1 MGPRKV
7 RTSIRDDVVVVMLQD
22 TLLKVVRSL
31 IREGRDRQVVEM
43 RLTFQ
48 QSMRDDCA
56 QRSQASSGDRVHERQ
71 QRRAGLLGPGGR
83 ARAGGR
89 GERLTAA
96 WRSGAME
103 SATPR

>member
-43 RLTFQ
+43 RRTF
-48 QSMRDDCA
+48 RAVDARRLCA
-56 QRSQASSGDRVHERQ
+56 AIT
-71 QRRAGLLGPGGR
+71 GLVR
-83 ARAGGR
+83 
-89 GERLTAA
+89 
-96 WRSGAME
+96 
-103 SATPR
+103 